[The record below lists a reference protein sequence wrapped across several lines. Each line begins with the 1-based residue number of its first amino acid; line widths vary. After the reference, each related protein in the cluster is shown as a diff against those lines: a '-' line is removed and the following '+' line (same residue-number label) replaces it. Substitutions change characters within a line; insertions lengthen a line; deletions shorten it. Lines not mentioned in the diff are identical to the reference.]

1 MGIEYNNTDGQF
13 YYSSDN
19 GKTWKPIGSI
29 TEIKIEL
36 SEEDSA
42 RLYSQ
47 LEGLEIVPNS
57 ERK

>member
-1 MGIEYNNTDGQF
+1 MYPEHNNTDGQL
-13 YYSSDN
+13 YYSIDN
-19 GKTWKPIGSI
+19 GKTWKPIGDI

-42 RLYSQ
+42 KLYG
-47 LEGLEIVPNS
+47 LIEGLEIVPNP

>member
-1 MGIEYNNTDGQF
+1 MNTEYNNTDGQF
-13 YYSSDN
+13 YYSPDN

-42 RLYSQ
+42 KLYGQ
-47 LEGLEIVPNS
+47 LEGLEIVPNP